1 MHNTVT
7 MAIIQF
13 IIIMHIQTTSISHNA
28 FGRQKIMD
36 MEVWRRSPYL
46 EQSRANHYMFLY
58 GLHSFCLPG
67 LHTTKFAFFFFDSG

>member
-13 IIIMHIQTTSISHNA
+13 IKIMHIQTTSISHNA

-36 MEVWRRSPYL
+36 MEV
-46 EQSRANHYMFLY
+46 
-58 GLHSFCLPG
+58 
-67 LHTTKFAFFFFDSG
+67 